1 MLRHSLGA
9 LGLIS
14 AALLIG
20 VLGYHFI
27 AGFSWVDALLNA
39 AMILAGMGP
48 VDRLDTSAGKIFA
61 SLYALFSGVVFLVI
75 AGVMF
80 APLFHRFLHY
90 FHLEL
95 GDD

>member
-9 LGLIS
+9 LGLITG
-14 AALLIG
+14 ALLIG
-20 VLGYHFI
+20 VLGYHFT
-27 AGFSWVDALLNA
+27 AGLSWVDSLLNA

-48 VDRLDTSAGKIFA
+48 VDPLYTPGAKIFA
-61 SLYALFSGVVFLVI
+61 SAYALFSGVVFLVI

-95 GDD
+95 DED